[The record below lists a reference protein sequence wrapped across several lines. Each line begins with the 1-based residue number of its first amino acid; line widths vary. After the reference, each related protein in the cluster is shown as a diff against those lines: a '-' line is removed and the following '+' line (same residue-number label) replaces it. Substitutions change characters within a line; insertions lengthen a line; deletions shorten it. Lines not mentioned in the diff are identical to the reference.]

1 MRSDA
6 RESEAMT
13 ASPDG
18 MSNDSSEGA
27 QVPLHVHRLVDR
39 NNQYGIAAVR
49 ADQRF
54 ARRAM
59 SISGCVPCEL
69 GVRIGYRTILDDV
82 SSSCLTQTGRLAPW
96 EQAAAFW
103 RNFVE
108 QGAAAGIAANTEK
121 LVEKLYDCMG
131 GMNVKRYGVINLF

>member
-1 MRSDA
+1 MNLKR
-6 RESEAMT
+6 RLLHQTGGQTT
-13 ASPDG
+13 ASESVQRRFG
-18 MSNDSSEGA
+18 
-27 QVPLHVHRLVDR
+27 LRRLVKR
-39 NNQYGIAAVR
+39 NNQHGIAAVR
-49 ADQRF
+49 AEQRF

-59 SISGCVPCEL
+59 SFLGCVPCEL
-69 GVRIGYRTILDDV
+69 GVRIGHRTILDDV